1 MKHLQSFIPG
11 ANHWLG
17 RGPKSAL
24 AQVTAQ
30 AQAAALASLSELS
43 LLFSSFIPAPLLQ
56 PNKDKQHSR
65 RRFYSLGCTFL
76 GFLAQVLTP
85 RTACM
90 EVVRMVQSFCS
101 AHALAVPRSGDSAYC
116 QARKKLDINRL
127 LSIHRHLADTLS
139 QRLSPGWLWQ
149 TRKVLVVDG
158 TSLQLADT
166 GDNQLAYPQP
176 SQQRPGCGFPVMQ
189 VVACFCLHT
198 GALLHWASS
207 QLQRHES
214 PLLRSLLPLMEKGSI
229 VLTDR
234 GYCSYSNLALC
245 VEHQLDAVMRLHQA
259 RKVDMRCGKKL
270 GKLDRLAEWK
280 RPQRP
285 KKGWSKDEWRQLPNT
300 LAIRVV
306 RLKIQNR
313 GFRPHQL
320 WIATTLT
327 DAKLYPKEALVE
339 LYRRRWQAELFLRD
353 MKTTMGMEQ
362 LRCKSPSMVQKEFVM
377 FAIAYNLLR
386 LLMADAALLSSQ
398 QPYQLSFKGAAD
410 TLRHYK
416 STLWLVRKRPKKLK
430 KVQNELL
437 WIIADIRVAD
447 RPGRTEPR
455 AKKRRPK
462 PYQNLTRPRSEMR
475 VSESRKKK

>member
-1 MKHLQSFIPG
+1 M
-11 ANHWLG
+11 
-17 RGPKSAL
+17 
-24 AQVTAQ
+24 
-30 AQAAALASLSELS
+30 
-43 LLFSSFIPAPLLQ
+43 
-56 PNKDKQHSR
+56 
-65 RRFYSLGCTFL
+65 
-76 GFLAQVLTP
+76 GFFVK
-85 RTACM
+85 RAC
-90 EVVRMVQSFCS
+90 S
-101 AHALAVPRSGDSAYC
+101 HRSIG
-116 QARKKLDINRL
+116 
-127 LSIHRHLADTLS
+127 
-139 QRLSPGWLWQ
+139 G
-149 TRKVLVVDG
+149 
-158 TSLQLADT
+158 T
-166 GDNQLAYPQP
+166 GDQYTPNRTLELRQRAYELNRTVYSARFQCERGAVRPSSLNLRLAYPQP

-416 STLWLVRKRPKKLK
+416 KHLVVGAQASQKTKKGAKR
-430 KVQNELL
+430 
-437 WIIADIRVAD
+437 IALDNR
-447 RPGRTEPR
+447 
-455 AKKRRPK
+455 
-462 PYQNLTRPRSEMR
+462 
-475 VSESRKKK
+475 